1 MERLCSVKE
10 DEKVRKNLESDD
22 HGLFQ
27 GTIICRVSKTRRK
40 PKSQYLVTELKLK
53 PSTFQIQI
61 CRL

>member
-1 MERLCSVKE
+1 VKE